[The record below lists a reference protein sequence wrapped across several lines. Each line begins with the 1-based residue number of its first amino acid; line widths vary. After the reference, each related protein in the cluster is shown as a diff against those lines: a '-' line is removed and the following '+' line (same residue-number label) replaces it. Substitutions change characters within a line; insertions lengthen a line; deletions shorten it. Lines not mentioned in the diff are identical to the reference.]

1 MTTNNI
7 IDYCNERSLIRER
20 YFTPDTENSYLNSR
34 LIQTYP
40 DIATIKDIGKLNE
53 SCFVY
58 AILCPDRPYTSHIN
72 YQRGLTACFKALIT
86 KPENQKKLI
95 LLYDYITE
103 VYQLTINHSMPTYIH
118 KNVTTVYNLIKD
130 YRQTQIKQLLWY

>member
-1 MTTNNI
+1 M
-7 IDYCNERSLIRER
+7 
-20 YFTPDTENSYLNSR
+20 
-34 LIQTYP
+34 
-40 DIATIKDIGKLNE
+40 
-53 SCFVY
+53 
-58 AILCPDRPYTSHIN
+58 
-72 YQRGLTACFKALIT
+72 T
-86 KPENQKKLI
+86 KPENQKKLT